1 MTEKALAESPKLDL
15 ASTDMPMS
23 IEDAKNLMDSY
34 QKLCA
39 ALLVPWEARIIK
51 DGVLVKDSDYQR
63 IKVKTKDEK
72 GLDIW
77 IERDF
82 VKKSGWRKLA
92 TALRLNLE
100 IVSKAREDK
109 AEGIFVYR
117 YEVKVTSPGGRS
129 ISGVGKCSSLEAHTK
144 GREENDVEATA
155 YTRAANRAISDLIGF
170 GQTSAEELEE
180 PPRKIVESEAEV
192 KPPEQPAYKPRRF
205 ENLNPAPNGNEQEP
219 IGLWQGIFKEAG
231 FSEKEVSENVE
242 LEVLD
247 NYRIAIHQKASFMPE
262 NLWKRFMQ
270 VVNDQRGIWN
280 KDKRQW
286 EGPC

>member
-1 MTEKALAESPKLDL
+1 MSEKALAESPKLDL
-15 ASTDMPMS
+15 ASADMPMS
-23 IEDAKNLMDSY
+23 INDAKNLMESY

-39 ALLVPWEARIIK
+39 ALLVPWEDRIIK
-51 DGVLVKDSDYQR
+51 NGVLVKDSDYQR
-63 IKVKTKDEK
+63 IKVKIKDEK

-109 AEGIFVYR
+109 VEGTFVYR
-117 YEVKVTSPGGRS
+117 YEVKTTSPGGRS
-129 ISGVGKCSSLEAHTK
+129 TVGVGKCSSLEAHTK

-170 GQTSAEELEE
+170 GQTSAEELED
-180 PPRKIVESEAEV
+180 PPRKQVEGEVKVVES
-192 KPPEQPAYKPRRF
+192 PPFKPRRF
-205 ENLNPAPNGNEQEP
+205 DNPNPPSNGNEQD
-219 IGLWQGIFKEAG
+219 GVNLWQGIFKEAG
-231 FSEKEVSENVE
+231 FTEAEVSDNVE

-247 NYRIAIHQKASFMPE
+247 NYRIAIHQKVAYMPE
-262 NLWKRFMQ
+262 PLWKRFMKVILEQ
-270 VVNDQRGIWN
+270 QGVWN

-286 EGPC
+286 EAPC